1 MGANPQGDGRGQT
14 DLYWYVHNVFA
25 NFFKDFMDY
34 MSKHLYPRFEYT
46 VIGTYD
52 KAVEYIMK
60 ECQYGREVSKPMLP
74 ALILNPSGDFDLADA
89 NTGGHQLWRF
99 PNLAPGMVK
108 YIYDPIYKDENVQI
122 TVGFMRIKGD
132 IELLML
138 LNSFYEYCDLRM
150 LMLQIFGGYERWIYP
165 QFFNTFIILPE
176 EVVNYE
182 YNNPYTGQRYTLDW
196 ERYGAYRHLVKT
208 INKEELVIP
217 CNIKPTYKLN
227 GFSDPSNRYGGA
239 DAMADWRLGATI
251 NYELE
256 VPAWIITQSDYLTED
271 INIYINTGSAYSAYD
286 YSQFNEGVPF
296 FKQRYLYHI
305 IDATNDVI
313 ITGNCN
319 EVTKPS
325 LEFNA
330 RYYYTVTQSD
340 IDSTSNLIIDIPE
353 EILDPDFVAVNSK
366 YGQMTYGDHYL
377 LQGSGKEVSINR
389 DTVDLELN
397 MIIEIYTYK
406 ITGT

>member
-25 NFFKDFMDY
+25 NFYKDFMDY
-34 MSKHLYPRFEYT
+34 LSKHLYPRFEYT

-52 KAVEYIMK
+52 KGIEYIMK

-74 ALILNPSGDFDLADA
+74 SLILNPSGDFDLADA
-89 NTGGHQLWRF
+89 NAGGHQLWRF

-108 YIYDPIYKDENVQI
+108 YLFDPIYKDENLNI
-122 TVGFMRIKGD
+122 TVGFIRIKGD

-150 LMLQIFGGYERWIYP
+150 LFLQIFGGYDRWIYP

-182 YNNPYTGQRYTLDW
+182 YNNPYTGQSYTIDW
-196 ERYGAYRHLVKT
+196 ERNGAYQHLVKT
-208 INKEELVIP
+208 IGKEELVVP
-217 CNIKPTYKLN
+217 CNIKPIYKLA

-239 DAMADWRLGATI
+239 DAMADWRLGATV

-256 VPAWIITQSDYLTED
+256 VPAWIITQSDYLSED
-271 INIYINTGSAYSAYD
+271 IHIYINTGSVYSAYD
-286 YSQFNEGVPF
+286 YSE
-296 FKQRYLYHI
+296 FKDHIPYLRQRFKYNI
-305 IDATNDVI
+305 FDATGSVI
-313 ITGNCN
+313 LQGCN
-319 EVTKPS
+319 QETEPT

-330 RYYYTVTQSD
+330 RYFYTVTQGD
-340 IDSTSNLIIDIPE
+340 VDSTADLIIQIPE
-353 EILDPDFVAVNSK
+353 TILNKDLIILNSK
-366 YGQMTYGDHYL
+366 YGQMEYGDHYV
-377 LQGSGKEVSINR
+377 LQSGGNEILVKR
-389 DTVDLELN
+389 DNVDLEVG

-406 ITGT
+406 LTGT